1 MNKQKKTSTA
11 MWAGFLS
18 RGGTA
23 RIGSAPVLIW
33 WNREASLLV
42 FAVTVPSGFWLAGI
56 LFLFLEVRPAL

>member
-1 MNKQKKTSTA
+1 